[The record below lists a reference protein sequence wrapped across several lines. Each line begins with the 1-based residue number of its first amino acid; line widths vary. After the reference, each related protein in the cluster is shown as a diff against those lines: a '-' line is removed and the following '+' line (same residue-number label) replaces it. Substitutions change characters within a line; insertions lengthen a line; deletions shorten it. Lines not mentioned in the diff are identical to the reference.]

1 MDAREQR
8 LLVLVLGMHRSGTS
22 VMARGLTT
30 LGIRLG
36 DRLLPA
42 HPCNPKGF
50 FEDADINAGNGALLK
65 ALHTGW
71 EHPVSFRDFQGELRR
86 FATSEYG
93 QAALLLLR
101 DKIQAADRLAE
112 EEGRL
117 RPAPLAFKEPRMSR
131 LMTFW
136 RPLFLATGCAPH
148 VCLALRHPAHVAAS
162 LTARNGFPAAQGWR
176 LWLHYTLDALEGSL
190 GLPALV
196 VEYDALLAAPE
207 PQMRRLARWLGQPVD
222 EEALRVF
229 CDSFLDRSLCHH
241 GASQAPG
248 READTAAPPD
258 VRRPEDILPDEREI
272 LLAEDLHQYLR
283 AAARHNED
291 LTTPA
296 LARRLSRWRAALDA
310 LPPCPMVTAR
320 GLAHSDA

>member
-8 LLVLVLGMHRSGTS
+8 LLALVLGMHRSGTS
-22 VMARGLTT
+22 VMARGLTA

-36 DRLLPA
+36 DRLIPA

-50 FEDADINAGNGALLK
+50 FEDADINAGNATLLK
-65 ALHTGW
+65 ALGTGW
-71 EHPVSFRDFQGELRR
+71 EYPVSFRAFQGELRR
-86 FATSEYG
+86 FATSDYG
-93 QAALLLLR
+93 QAALTLLR
-101 DKIQAADRLAE
+101 DKMLAADRLAE
-112 EEGRL
+112 EESRP

-176 LWLHYTLDALEGSL
+176 LWLHYTLDALEGCL

-241 GASQAPG
+241 GASPTHAP
-248 READTAAPPD
+248 EADKAARPD
-258 VRRPEDILPDEREI
+258 ARRPEDILPDEREI
-272 LLAEDLHQYLR
+272 LLAEDLYQYLR
-283 AAARHNED
+283 AVARHNEAV
-291 LTTPA
+291 TAPA
-296 LARRLSRWRAALDA
+296 HARRLSRWRTALDA
-310 LPPCPMVTAR
+310 LPPCPMFTAHGR
-320 GLAHSDA
+320 VNGEA

>member
-1 MDAREQR
+1 MDTREQR

-22 VMARGLTT
+22 VMARGLAT
-30 LGIRLG
+30 LGIQLG

-50 FEDADINAGNGALLK
+50 FEDADINAGNATLLK
-65 ALHTGW
+65 ALGTGW
-71 EHPVSFRDFQGELRR
+71 EHPVSFREFQGTLRG
-86 FATSEYG
+86 FATSDYG
-93 QAALLLLR
+93 QAALALLR
-101 DKIQAADRLAE
+101 DKMQAADRLTAE
-112 EEGRL
+112 RQQPC
-117 RPAPLAFKEPRMSR
+117 PAPLAFKEPRMSR
-131 LMTFW
+131 LMPFW

-162 LTARNGFPAAQGWR
+162 LTVRNGFPAAQGWR

-207 PQMRRLARWLGQPVD
+207 AQMRRIAHWLGLTAD
-222 EEALRVF
+222 EDGLRVF
-229 CDSFLDRSLCHH
+229 CESFLDRNLCHH
-241 GASQAPG
+241 GAS
-248 READTAAPPD
+248 AAPAPNTD
-258 VRRPEDILPDEREI
+258 GHAPSAARRPEDILPGERDVT
-272 LLAEDLHQYLR
+272 LAEDLYQYLR
-283 AAARHNED
+283 AARHSTD
-291 LTTPA
+291 LTAPT

-320 GLAHSDA
+320 SPVSGGK